1 MSEIEEKT
9 PRYVFSGKTE
19 DYLTW
24 SKKYMAR
31 ATMKKFAGVIK
42 GTKKLRTKSE
52 IENETDE
59 GKKKEDK
66 EIEEMNLK
74 GFNDL
79 MLSIDTDSPEG
90 LEAFDIVT
98 ECEDANYPDGNLFD
112 AWQKLKTN
120 SEPTTVCA
128 FVDLKNDFNARG
140 LREKEKPLLWIKHF
154 SRPDRTRP
162 VTRDILGYPFLP

>member
-9 PRYVFSGKTE
+9 PRYVFSGKPE

-31 ATMKKFAGVIK
+31 ATMKRFACIIK
-42 GTKKLRTKSE
+42 GTKKLRRK
-52 IENETDE
+52 IVIDNESNED
-59 GKKKEDK
+59 KKKEDE
-66 EIEEMNLK
+66 EIQELNVK

-79 MLSIDTDSPEG
+79 ILSINTDTPEG
-90 LEAFDIVT
+90 LEAFDIVS
-98 ECEDANYPDGNLFD
+98 ECEDSDNPDGNLYD
-112 AWQKLKTN
+112 AWQKLKVN

-140 LREKEKPLLWIKHF
+140 LKEKEKPLTWI
-154 SRPDRTRP
+154 T
-162 VTRDILGYPFLP
+162 